1 MRRILAVLVLVLAA
15 LPARAALFSP
25 ETFTLANGLQV
36 VAIEDRRV
44 PVVSHMVWYRVGAAD
59 EQPGKS
65 GLAHFLEHLMF
76 KGTEKI
82 APGEFSKTVARNGG
96 RDNAFTSHDYT
107 AYFQNVARD
116 RLELVMQMEADR
128 MQNLRLTD
136 EVVLPERD
144 VILEERR
151 SSLDNNPR
159 SVLNEQMGAVQYMNH
174 PYGKSIIGWEHEM
187 RGLTTQDALD
197 FYKRHYAPNNAILIV
212 AGDINAAELRP
223 LAEKYYGSIP
233 RRDIAPRVRPQEPPQ
248 LAARRITLE
257 DARARQPSWT
267 RTWLAPTRNAGETQ
281 HAVPLTVL
289 VEILNGRI
297 GRLDRQLVQGEGIA
311 NSAGAYYDDDA
322 KDRSV
327 FGIAAT
333 PRPGQDM
340 AKLEAAIDK
349 LVADLVREG
358 VTAAEVDRAKTTM
371 KAQSVYARDSAGTA
385 ARVIGIG
392 LTTGQTIAQIEAWPD
407 AVATVTPE
415 AVNAALRAVFDPR
428 RSVTGILLP
437 KPQS

>member
-1 MRRILAVLVLVLAA
+1 MRRVLTVVLLLVAA
-15 LPARAALFSP
+15 LPAQAALFNP
-25 ETFTLANGLQV
+25 ETFTLPNGLQV

-76 KGTEKI
+76 KGTSTL

-107 AYFQNVARD
+107 GYFQNVARD
-116 RLELVMQMEADR
+116 RLELVMRMEADR
-128 MQNLRLTD
+128 MQNLRLRD
-136 EVVLPERD
+136 DIVLPERD

-151 SSLDNNPR
+151 STLDNNPR
-159 SVLNEQMGAVQYMNH
+159 SVLGEQMSAVQFFNH

-197 FYKRHYAPNNAILIV
+197 FYKQHYAPNNAILIV

-233 RRDIAPRVRPQEPPQ
+233 SGIVPPRVRPQEPPQ

-257 DARARQPSWT
+257 DGRTRQPSWT
-267 RTWLAPTRNAGETQ
+267 RTYLAPTRLAGETR
-281 HAVPLTVL
+281 HAVPLSVL

-297 GRLDRQLVQGEGIA
+297 GRLDRALVQGDGVA
-311 NSAGAYYDDDA
+311 NGASAWYNDDA
-322 KDRSV
+322 IDHSV
-327 FGIAAT
+327 FGLSAT
-333 PRPGQDM
+333 PRVGREV
-340 AKLEAAIDK
+340 AALEAGIDK
-349 LVADLVREG
+349 VIADLLRDG
-358 VTAAEVDRAKTTM
+358 VTAEEVQRAKTAM
-371 KAQSVYARDSAGTA
+371 RAQIVYARDGAGTA
-385 ARVIGIG
+385 ARVIGTG
-392 LTTGQTIAQIEAWPD
+392 LTAGLTIEQIEAWPD
-407 AVATVTPE
+407 LVAAVTPE
-415 AVNAALRAVFDPR
+415 AINEAARAVFDIR